1 MFCNLSCILSDGFL
15 NDLIIITV
23 VQGGRGWMEPPP
35 PGVFDML
42 QYVEMIFTSS

>member
-1 MFCNLSCILSDGFL
+1 MFCNLGCILSDGFL

-23 VQGGRGWMEPPP
+23 VQGGGGWMEPL

-42 QYVEMIFTSS
+42 QYVKMIFTSS